1 MQFAGTLRSNAQR
14 RVGILYLMGGIF
26 GCIVGWNIGAVGV
39 GVADSRLDF
48 EVQALHLRL
57 ASIANGEFEGV
68 GSERHLAHED
78 WLGRD
83 GGFLGDTVFERNVG
97 GGMGEGAVLTVTGS
111 GVASNLLIRGDA
123 STYNGGWTGYFNGLV
138 FVSGKAIL
146 THSRII
152 GNGTP
157 DRYGLPVVTVSGN
170 AILRNCLIA
179 DNIGRGFFTGRGS
192 IPQTAGFFQG
202 FGSPVT
208 ENCTIAFNRSS
219 SDDVPTVCIQQGIV
233 RNSIFF
239 GNFREGTASH
249 DYANVTSNATF
260 TNNLVDLTVAVD
272 KGGWQGDPC
281 FKNVARQD
289 YRLSRASP
297 AIDKGMFFPWMEGAV
312 DLIGKPRLHRAP
324 DLGCFEAFL
333 EGLFFRLR

>member
-1 MQFAGTLRSNAQR
+1 MAKHTPKSRMTERRRETREKRRPSPPQKRDLSPLRKEGLSP
-14 RVGILYLMGGIF
+14 L
-26 GCIVGWNIGAVGV
+26 
-39 GVADSRLDF
+39 SR
-48 EVQALHLRL
+48 
-57 ASIANGEFEGV
+57 
-68 GSERHLAHED
+68 
-78 WLGRD
+78 
-83 GGFLGDTVFERNVG
+83 
-97 GGMGEGAVLTVTGS
+97 
-111 GVASNLLIRGDA
+111 
-123 STYNGGWTGYFNGLV
+123 
-138 FVSGKAIL
+138 
-146 THSRII
+146 
-152 GNGTP
+152 GN
-157 DRYGLPVVTVSGN
+157 
-170 AILRNCLIA
+170 
-179 DNIGRGFFTGRGS
+179 

-239 GNFREGTASH
+239 GNFREGTASN